1 MRFVY
6 SPKHLLHNPD
16 TEIQEGVPLPTFEV
30 PQRAERIRQALEAD
44 EGFELAPPTEHGPA
58 PIEAVH
64 EPAMV
69 RYLENAW
76 RDWRTMSTNPQA
88 VPDTVLHPALREGM
102 GQVRQP
108 ASPLGRLGYWCFET
122 MTPIVPGTYDAA
134 RAAVDVALTT
144 SDLVLA
150 GESTAYGLCRPPG
163 HHSPHSAFGGYCFFN
178 SAAVVAQDLV
188 GRTQEPVAI
197 LDVDYHHGNG
207 TQQIFYDRAD
217 VLYISLHGDPDR
229 AYPYFA
235 GHADETGAGAGAG
248 ANLNIPLAAGC
259 DDASYLAALDRG
271 LERIS
276 AFGGTIVV
284 VSLGL
289 DTYGQDPI
297 ADFALT
303 SSAYWEI
310 GRRVASLGRRLVIIQ
325 EGGYFVPHLGENVRQ
340 WLRGVEGRSLDLSGG
355 QPTNR
360 WLAEP

>member
-1 MRFVY
+1 VRVVY

-16 TEIQEGVPLPTFEV
+16 TEIQQGVPLPMFEV
-30 PQRAERIRQALEAD
+30 PQRAERIREVLEAD
-44 EGFELAPPTEHGPA
+44 NGFELAPPTEHGTA

-64 EPAMV
+64 DPTLV
-69 RYLENAW
+69 QYLETAW
-76 RDWRTMSTNPQA
+76 RDWRTMSANPQA

-102 GQVRQP
+102 GPVRQP

-122 MTPIVPGTYDAA
+122 MTPIVPGTHKAA
-134 RAAVDVALTT
+134 REAVDVALTT

-150 GESTAYGLCRPPG
+150 GETAAYGLCRPPG
-163 HHSPHSAFGGYCFFN
+163 HHSPRAAFGGYGFFN
-178 SAAVVAQDLV
+178 SAAVVAEDLV
-188 GRTQEPVAI
+188 RRTEEPVAI

-207 TQQIFYDRAD
+207 TQQIFYARAD
-217 VLYISLHGDPDR
+217 VLYVSLHGDPDR

-248 ANLNIPLAAGC
+248 ANLNIPLPAGC

-276 AFGGTIVV
+276 TFGGTIVV

-297 ADFALT
+297 SDFALVT
-303 SSAYWEI
+303 STYQEV
-310 GRRVASLGRRLVIIQ
+310 GRRVAALGRRLVILQ
-325 EGGYFVPHLGENVRQ
+325 EGGYFVPHLGENVRH
-340 WLRGVEGRSLDLSGG
+340 WLRGVESRSLDLTGG

-360 WLAEP
+360 WPAEQ